1 MANLTFSDLVSE
13 CMAHLGLDSTDATN
27 QANVYRWI
35 NYVQQDFC
43 SRWPW
48 PFMLGREAV
57 ATVPDYSTG
66 TVDISNLGTTV
77 TGHSTA
83 FTSTHGDGTYFI
95 QFLGTNDFYRVSA
108 RSSATSLTIET
119 AFQGSAL
126 SSVTYILRKFF
137 YSLSSSADEVID
149 VRNLNTP
156 IKLIQADLRS
166 IDTINP
172 LVQSTSPGYAYM
184 MSGVDSSGNNVFMPY
199 PFPNDARLF
208 EFRTKKR
215 PVDMVVTTTE
225 TPSVPNKYAHLL
237 AWGAIAIGFAYLRKL
252 EDASAWNSKFENR
265 VAMIKKEYRQS
276 EDNQPIL
283 QSIDSVSRSRWIQF
297 PSSYPVVN
305 G

>member
-1 MANLTFSDLVSE
+1 MSNLTFSDLETEVYDQT
-13 CMAHLGLDSTDATN
+13 GLDSNSQTRVD
-27 QANVYRWI
+27 RWL
-35 NYVQQDFC
+35 NYVQQDIC
-43 SRWPW
+43 GRWPW
-48 PFMLGREAV
+48 SFLLSREAV
-57 ATVPDYSTG
+57 ATIPDYSTG
-66 TVDISNLGTTV
+66 TVDISNGGTTV

-95 QFLGTNDFYRVSA
+95 QFLATNDFYKVSS
-108 RSSATSLTIET
+108 RSSTTSLTLET
-119 AFQGSAL
+119 AFQGSSL
-126 SSVTYILRKFF
+126 TGVTYILRKFF

-149 VRNLNTP
+149 VRNWNTP
-156 IKLIQADLRS
+156 IKLIQADFRT

-184 MSGVDSSGNNVFMPY
+184 MFGVDSSMNNVFMPY

-215 PVDMVVTTTE
+215 PVDG
-225 TPSVPNKYAHLL
+225 SISLPNKYAHVI
-237 AWGAIAIGFAYLRKL
+237 AWGATAVGFAFLRRFD
-252 EDASAWNSKFENR
+252 DASAWNSKFEGR
-265 VAMIKKEYRQS
+265 IAEMKKEYRQS

-305 G
+305 D